1 MEDENE
7 KIILSFFEVMKLSQR
22 FAMQKSKKNS
32 NLMVGQYRCLQ
43 LLFIKDGRT
52 QKELAEIL
60 NIRATSLS
68 ETIARLESQ
77 EMIRRERSKDDK
89 RTFLVYL
96 TNKGRECA
104 KQNLKDREEL
114 YSYIL
119 HPLSKEEK
127 EQFGNI
133 LNKIKKY
140 YIEQEREENAK
151 RHGQECD

>member
-1 MEDENE
+1 MEDKNE
-7 KIILSFFEVMKLSQR
+7 QIILSFFEVIKLSQR

-32 NLMVGQYRCLQ
+32 NLMIGQYRCLQ

-52 QKELAEIL
+52 QKELAKIL

-77 EMIRRERSKDDK
+77 EMIRREKSKDDK

-96 TNKGRECA
+96 TDKGRECA
-104 KQNLKDREEL
+104 KQNLKDKEKL
-114 YSYIL
+114 YSYML

-127 EQFGNI
+127 EQFGSI

-140 YIEQEREENAK
+140 YIEQEKEEHAK
-151 RHGQECD
+151 RHG

>member
-1 MEDENE
+1 MEDKNE
-7 KIILSFFEVMKLSQR
+7 QIILSFFEVIKLSQR

-32 NLMVGQYRCLQ
+32 NLMIGQYRCLQ

-96 TNKGRECA
+96 TDKGRECA

-119 HPLSKEEK
+119 HPLSEEEK
-127 EQFGNI
+127 EQFGSI

-140 YIEQEREENAK
+140 YIEQEKEENAK
-151 RHGQECD
+151 KHG

>member
-1 MEDENE
+1 MEDKNE
-7 KIILSFFEVMKLSQR
+7 QIILSFFEVIKLSQR

-32 NLMVGQYRCLQ
+32 NLMIGQYRCLQ

-52 QKELAEIL
+52 QKELAQIL

-77 EMIRRERSKDDK
+77 KMIRRERSKDDK

-96 TNKGRECA
+96 TDKGRECA

-119 HPLSKEEK
+119 HPLSEEEK
-127 EQFGNI
+127 EQFGSI

-140 YIEQEREENAK
+140 YIEQEKEENAK
-151 RHGQECD
+151 KHG

>member
-1 MEDENE
+1 MEDKNE
-7 KIILSFFEVMKLSQR
+7 QIILSFFEVIKLSQR

-32 NLMVGQYRCLQ
+32 NLMIGQYRCLQ

-68 ETIARLESQ
+68 ETIARLEGQ
-77 EMIRRERSKDDK
+77 EMIRREKSKDDK

-96 TNKGRECA
+96 TDKGRECA

-119 HPLSKEEK
+119 HPLSEEEK
-127 EQFGNI
+127 EQFGSI

-140 YIEQEREENAK
+140 YIEQEKEENAK
-151 RHGQECD
+151 KHG